1 MTVQRVQQ
9 HRSLVFDI
17 PIQLPPYV
25 AGLAPVGRP
34 AKPSLMSSFLE
45 AASNPAAAIT
55 LAIFALAIVL
65 FVTGWLAPEVTG
77 LLAMA
82 LLVVFKVLKPDE
94 AVQGFGS
101 PALITLMGL
110 FAVSAGLFRSG
121 GLDRLRALIANDSVR
136 SPKRMIALMVG
147 VVAPVSGFIPN
158 TPIVATLLPVVE
170 SWCHRR
176 GISPS
181 KVLLPLSFATV
192 LGGTIS
198 LLGTSTNLLASD
210 ISRQLGFGSLDL
222 FSFTAIGI
230 PVWLLGSLYMLWA
243 SDRLLPDRGLDDGDL
258 LSSLAREGYLTD
270 VLIPEGSELIG
281 QSLHKSRLQRRFD
294 IDALE
299 LHRGSQTFSAPLAD
313 VTLEAGDRLLLRCNR
328 ENLLRLQQEHTVTL
342 APVNDE
348 EDDLRELSGSLT
360 SPMRVVEVL
369 LPNGSTIA
377 GTSVRDLRFRQR
389 YNATLL
395 AVRRGNEVLRE
406 LLGRVVLQAGDV
418 LLLQAPLDALRGLQ
432 ANNDLV
438 LLDELEKDLPT
449 TNRKWV
455 GVGVAAL
462 VILLPMFKVVSLMA
476 AVLLAVTIMVAT
488 GCLRPGE
495 LQRSIRWDVILLLGS
510 LSCFSAAM
518 QKTGLAEALAKDL
531 LHSLHGWPPYGVLL
545 VVFVLGQVF
554 TEALSNG
561 TTVVLLMPIAT
572 ALAQGLG
579 LPPMAFIFAI
589 TIAASQSFLT
599 PVGYQTNLMV
609 YGPGRY
615 RFLDMTRYG
624 APLTIGLAV
633 IVPFLICRHFG
644 L

>member
-1 MTVQRVQQ
+1 MTAFLAAAQQ
-9 HRSLVFDI
+9 
-17 PIQLPPYV
+17 P
-25 AGLAPVGRP
+25 AG
-34 AKPSLMSSFLE
+34 
-45 AASNPAAAIT
+45 AIT
-55 LAIFALAIVL
+55 LVIFATAIVL
-65 FVTGWLAPEVTG
+65 FITGWLAPEVTG
-77 LLAMA
+77 LLAAA
-82 LLVVFKVLKPDE
+82 LLVSLRVLKPDE

-110 FAVSAGLFRSG
+110 FALSAGLFRSG
-121 GLDRLRALIANDSVR
+121 GLDRLRALIGSDAIR

-147 VVAPVSGFIPN
+147 VVAPISGFIPN
-158 TPIVATLLPVVE
+158 TPIVATLLPVLE
-170 SWCHRR
+170 NWCHRR

-210 ISRQLGFGSLDL
+210 VSRQLGFGPLEL

-230 PVWLLGSLYMLWA
+230 PVWLIGGLYMILV
-243 SDRLLPDRGLDDGDL
+243 SDRLLPDRGLDHDDL
-258 LSSLAREGYLTD
+258 IGSLAREGYLTD

-281 QSLHKSRLQRRFD
+281 QTLHRSRLQRRFD

-299 LHRGSQTFSAPLAD
+299 LHRGGQTFSAPLAD
-313 VTLEAGDRLLLRCNR
+313 LNLQAGDRLLLRCNR
-328 ENLLRLQQEHTVTL
+328 DNLLRLQQEHTVTL
-342 APVNDE
+342 APINDE
-348 EDDLRELSGSLT
+348 QGDLRELAGDVG

-395 AVRRGNEVLRE
+395 AVRRGNQVLRE
-406 LLGRVVLQAGDV
+406 LLGRVVLHAGDV
-418 LLLQAPLDALRGLQ
+418 LLLQAPLDAIRGLQ
-432 ANNDLV
+432 DSNDLV

-455 GVGVAAL
+455 AVLVATL
-462 VILLPMFKVVSLMA
+462 VIVLPLFKVINLMA
-476 AVLLAVTIMVAT
+476 AVLLAVVIMVAT

-510 LSCFSAAM
+510 LSCFSEAM
-518 QKTGLAEALAKDL
+518 QKTGLAEALATDL
-531 LHSLHGWPPYGVLL
+531 LHALEGWPTYGVLL
-545 VVFVLGQVF
+545 VVFVMSQLF
-554 TEALSNG
+554 TETLSNG

-572 ALAQGLG
+572 AIATGLE
-579 LPPMAFIFAI
+579 LPPMAFIYAI

-599 PVGYQTNLMV
+599 PIGYQTNLMV

-615 RFLDMTRYG
+615 RFLDMMRYG
-624 APLTIGLAV
+624 APLTIGLALV
-633 IVPFLICRHFG
+633 VPWLICRQFG

>member
-1 MTVQRVQQ
+1 MG
-9 HRSLVFDI
+9 RSWETWSCRYSDSVTDVFWIDAVRAAAAE
-17 PIQLPPYV
+17 P
-25 AGLAPVGRP
+25 LA
-34 AKPSLMSSFLE
+34 MSSFLE
-45 AASNPAAAIT
+45 AASQPAAALT
-55 LAIFALAIVL
+55 LAIFAGAILL
-65 FVTGWLAPEVTG
+65 FITGWIAPEVTG

-82 LLVVFKVLKPDE
+82 LLVATRVLQPDE

-121 GLDRLRALIANDSVR
+121 SLDRLRALIASDAVR
-136 SPKRMIALMVG
+136 SPRRMIALMVG

-176 GISPS
+176 GVAPS
-181 KVLLPLSFATV
+181 RVLLPLSFATV

-210 ISRQLGFGSLDL
+210 ISRQLGFGSLEL

-230 PVWLLGSLYMLWA
+230 PVWLLGGAYMLWA

-258 LSSLAREGYLTD
+258 LGTLAREGYITD
-270 VLIPEGSELIG
+270 VLIPEGSELVG
-281 QSLHKSRLQRRFD
+281 QSLHNSRLQRRFD

-313 VTLEAGDRLLLRCNR
+313 VGLQAGDRLVLRCNR
-328 ENLLRLQQEHTVTL
+328 DNLLRLQQEHTVTL
-342 APVNDE
+342 APVKAE
-348 EDDLRELSGSLT
+348 ESGPAEPEAGLR

-395 AVRRGNEVLRE
+395 AVRRGNQVLRE

-418 LLLQAPLDALRGLQ
+418 LLLQAPLDAIRGLQ
-432 ANNDLV
+432 ASNDLV

-449 TNRKWV
+449 TNRK
-455 GVGVAAL
+455 GVSVLVAAL
-462 VILLPMFKVVSLMA
+462 VILLPMLKWLNLLA
-476 AVLLAVTIMVAT
+476 AVLLAVAVMVAT

-495 LQRSIRWDVILLLGS
+495 LQRAIRWDVILLLGS

-518 QKTGLAEALAKDL
+518 QKTGLAEALATDL
-531 LHSLHGWPPYGVLL
+531 LHGLRGWPPYAVLL
-545 VVFVLGQVF
+545 VLFALGQLF
-554 TEALSNG
+554 TEVLSNG

-624 APLTIGLAV
+624 LPLTLLMALV
-633 IVPFLICRHFG
+633 VPFLICRRFG

>member
-1 MTVQRVQQ
+1 MEAFLAAAQQ
-9 HRSLVFDI
+9 
-17 PIQLPPYV
+17 P
-25 AGLAPVGRP
+25 AGL
-34 AKPSLMSSFLE
+34 
-45 AASNPAAAIT
+45 IT
-55 LAIFALAIVL
+55 LAVFAGSIVL

-77 LLAMA
+77 LLAAA
-82 LLVVFKVLKPDE
+82 LLVAFKVLKPDE

-110 FAVSAGLFRSG
+110 FALSAGLFRSG
-121 GLDRLRALIANDSVR
+121 GLDRLRALIGNDAIR
-136 SPKRMIALMVG
+136 SPKRMIALLVG
-147 VVAPVSGFIPN
+147 VVAPISGFIPN
-158 TPIVATLLPVVE
+158 TPIVATLLPVLE
-170 SWCHRR
+170 GWCHRR

-210 ISRQLGFGSLDL
+210 VSRQLGYPPLEL
-222 FSFTAIGI
+222 FTLTAIGV
-230 PVWLLGSLYMLWA
+230 PVWLLGSLYMLVV

-258 LSSLAREGYLTD
+258 LGTLSREGYLTD

-281 QSLHKSRLQRRFD
+281 QTLHRSRLQRRFD

-299 LHRGSQTFSAPLAD
+299 LHRGEQTFSAPLAD
-313 VTLEAGDRLLLRCNR
+313 VTLQAGDRLLLRCNR
-328 ENLLRLQQEHTVTL
+328 ENLLRLQQEHTVSL
-342 APVNDE
+342 AASNDE
-348 EDDLRELSGSLT
+348 DDDLRELSGGLN
-360 SPMRVVEVL
+360 SPMRMVEVL
-369 LPNGSTIA
+369 LPNGSTIT

-395 AVRRGNEVLRE
+395 AVRRGNQVLRE

-418 LLLQAPLDALRGLQ
+418 LLLQAPLDAIRGLQ
-432 ANNDLV
+432 TSNDLV
-438 LLDELEKDLPT
+438 LLDELEKDMPT
-449 TNRKWV
+449 TSRKWV
-455 GVGVAAL
+455 AVLVASL
-462 VILLPMFKVVSLMA
+462 VILLPLFKVLNLMA
-476 AVLLAVTIMVAT
+476 AVLLAVVIMVAT

-510 LSCFSAAM
+510 LSCFSEAM

-531 LHSLHGWPPYGVLL
+531 LHGLQGWPAYAVLL
-545 VVFVLGQVF
+545 VVFVLAQLF

-572 ALAQGLG
+572 AIAKGLNMD
-579 LPPMAFIFAI
+579 PMAFIIAI

-599 PVGYQTNLMV
+599 PIGYQTNLMV

-624 APLTIGLAV
+624 APLTIGLAL
-633 IVPFLICRHFG
+633 IVPWLICRRYG

>member
-1 MTVQRVQQ
+1 MDAFLAAARE
-9 HRSLVFDI
+9 
-17 PIQLPPYV
+17 P
-25 AGLAPVGRP
+25 AG
-34 AKPSLMSSFLE
+34 
-45 AASNPAAAIT
+45 AIT
-55 LAIFALAIVL
+55 LAVFAGSIVL

-77 LLAMA
+77 LLAAA
-82 LLVVFKVLKPDE
+82 LLVAFRVLDPKD

-110 FAVSAGLFRSG
+110 FALSAGLFRSG
-121 GLDRLRALIANDSVR
+121 GLDRLRALIGNDAIR
-136 SPKRMIALMVG
+136 SPRRMITLLVG

-158 TPIVATLLPVVE
+158 TPIVATLLPVLE
-170 SWCHRR
+170 GWCHRR

-210 ISRQLGFGSLDL
+210 VSRQLGFGPLEL
-222 FSFTAIGI
+222 FSLTAIGV
-230 PVWLLGSLYMLWA
+230 PVWLLGSLYMLVV

-258 LSSLAREGYLTD
+258 LSTLSREGYLTD

-281 QSLHKSRLQRRFD
+281 QTLHRSRLQRRFD

-299 LHRGSQTFSAPLAD
+299 LHRGEQTFSAPLAD
-313 VTLEAGDRLLLRCNR
+313 VTLQAGDRLLLRCNR
-328 ENLLRLQQEHTVTL
+328 ENLLRLQQEHTISL
-342 APVNDE
+342 AASSDE
-348 EDDLRELSGSLT
+348 DDDLRELSGGLN
-360 SPMRVVEVL
+360 SPMRMVEVL
-369 LPNGSTIA
+369 LPNGSTIT

-395 AVRRGNEVLRE
+395 AVRRGNQVLRE

-418 LLLQAPLDALRGLQ
+418 LLLQAPLDAIRGLQ
-432 ANNDLV
+432 TSNDLV
-438 LLDELEKDLPT
+438 LLDELEKDMPT
-449 TNRKWV
+449 TSRKWV
-455 GVGVAAL
+455 AVLVASL
-462 VILLPMFKVVSLMA
+462 VIVLPLFRVLNLMA
-476 AVLLAVTIMVAT
+476 AVLLAVVIMVAT

-518 QKTGLAEALAKDL
+518 QQTGLAEALAKDL
-531 LHSLHGWPPYGVLL
+531 LHGLQGWPAYAVLL
-545 VVFVLGQVF
+545 VVFVLAQLF

-572 ALAQGLG
+572 AIARGLH
-579 LPPMAFIFAI
+579 LDPMAFIVAI

-599 PVGYQTNLMV
+599 PIGYQTNLMV

-624 APLTIGLAV
+624 APLTIGLAL
-633 IVPFLICRHFG
+633 IVPWLICRHYG

>member
-1 MTVQRVQQ
+1 MTAFLAAAQQ
-9 HRSLVFDI
+9 
-17 PIQLPPYV
+17 P
-25 AGLAPVGRP
+25 AG
-34 AKPSLMSSFLE
+34 
-45 AASNPAAAIT
+45 AIT
-55 LAIFALAIVL
+55 LVIFATAIVL
-65 FVTGWLAPEVTG
+65 FITGWLAPEVTG
-77 LLAMA
+77 LLAAA
-82 LLVVFKVLKPDE
+82 LLVSLRVLKPDE

-110 FAVSAGLFRSG
+110 FALSAGLFRSG
-121 GLDRLRALIANDSVR
+121 GLDRLRALIGSDAIR

-147 VVAPVSGFIPN
+147 VVAPISGFIPN
-158 TPIVATLLPVVE
+158 TPIVATLLPVLE
-170 SWCHRR
+170 NWCHRR

-210 ISRQLGFGSLDL
+210 VSRQLGFGPLEL

-230 PVWLLGSLYMLWA
+230 PVWLIGGLYMILV
-243 SDRLLPDRGLDDGDL
+243 SDRLLPDRGLDHDDL
-258 LSSLAREGYLTD
+258 IGSLAREGYLTD

-281 QSLHKSRLQRRFD
+281 QTLHRSRLQRRFD

-299 LHRGSQTFSAPLAD
+299 LHRGGQTFSAPLAD
-313 VTLEAGDRLLLRCNR
+313 LNLQAGDRLLLRCNR
-328 ENLLRLQQEHTVTL
+328 DNLLRLQQEHTVTL
-342 APVNDE
+342 APINDE
-348 EDDLRELSGSLT
+348 QGDLRELAGDVG

-395 AVRRGNEVLRE
+395 AVRRGNQVLRE
-406 LLGRVVLQAGDV
+406 LLGRVVLHAGDV
-418 LLLQAPLDALRGLQ
+418 LLLQAPLDAIRGLQ
-432 ANNDLV
+432 DSNDLV

-455 GVGVAAL
+455 AVLVATL
-462 VILLPMFKVVSLMA
+462 VIVLPLFKVINLMA
-476 AVLLAVTIMVAT
+476 AALLAVVIMVAT

-510 LSCFSAAM
+510 LSCFSEAM
-518 QKTGLAEALAKDL
+518 QKTGLAEALATDL
-531 LHSLHGWPPYGVLL
+531 LHALEGWPTYGVLL
-545 VVFVLGQVF
+545 VVFVMSQLF
-554 TEALSNG
+554 TETLSNG

-572 ALAQGLG
+572 AIATGLE
-579 LPPMAFIFAI
+579 LPPMAFIYAI

-599 PVGYQTNLMV
+599 PIGYQTNLMV

-624 APLTIGLAV
+624 APLTIGLALV
-633 IVPFLICRHFG
+633 VPWLICRQFG